1 MLLSGNSAFCYQISS
16 KWAVLNFHAGIN
28 LSSNLTPLIEI
39 SDIWYDKQI
48 SVDYTMSVKLE
59 DSPKNMVTAD
69 SFTGKRVI
77 DREGI
82 DYGKVKHIHINP
94 NTLCVCGVTIH
105 QGFRRDYFLSEDY
118 VDKFTEKTLLLSRPP
133 IRIGIPVID
142 TDRRKIGKVKRIH
155 RHPDTKEIES
165 IEIADGITHSRILSK
180 SEIWGVGE
188 KVILGMTKEQFKKL
202 E

>member
-1 MLLSGNSAFCYQISS
+1 MLLSSNSTFSYQNSS
-16 KWAVLNFHAGIN
+16 KWTVLNFHAGIN

-48 SVDYTMSVKLE
+48 SADYTMSVKLE

>member
-1 MLLSGNSAFCYQISS
+1 MLEF
-16 KWAVLNFHAGIN
+16 
-28 LSSNLTPLIEI
+28 

-48 SVDYTMSVKLE
+48 FPSQNMSVKLE
-59 DSPKNMVTAD
+59 TQSNMVPAD
-69 SFTGKRVI
+69 SFTGKKVI

-82 DYGKVKHIHINP
+82 EYGNVKHIHINP

-118 VDKFTEKTLLLSRPP
+118 IDKFTEKTLLLSRPP
-133 IRIGIPVID
+133 IRIGVAVID

-155 RHPDTKEIES
+155 RNPETKELES
-165 IEIADGITHSRILSK
+165 IEITDGLVNSKIISK

-188 KVILGMTKEQFKKL
+188 KVILGITKNQFKKI